1 MKLKLICVSHLL
13 RSLIGDDICMA
24 ETQSRKSSAS
34 IQYDNISNADSIQ
47 SNLST
52 DIENDNDNDEGMADD
67 DENDKNQQ
75 DLPPESKSRVPMHK
89 FNDHLKSQDFQV
101 CVTIIEARQLPGL
114 K

>member
-1 MKLKLICVSHLL
+1 MPHLL
-13 RSLIGDDICMA
+13 RSLIGEDICII

-34 IQYDNISNADSIQ
+34 IQYDNISNAESIQ

-52 DIENDNDNDEGMADD
+52 DIEIDNENDDEGLAD
-67 DENDKNQQ
+67 DENEKNQQ
-75 DLPPESKSRVPMHK
+75 DAPAESKSRLPIHK

>member
-1 MKLKLICVSHLL
+1 MKSKLIFVSLSL

-24 ETQSRKSSAS
+24 ETQSRNNSLS
-34 IQYDNISNADSIQ
+34 IHYDNISNAGSIQ

-52 DIENDNDNDEGMADD
+52 DIENDNEIDEGMADD
-67 DENDKNQQ
+67 EFDKNNQQ
-75 DLPPESKSRVPMHK
+75 GTPPESKSRVPIHK

>member
-1 MKLKLICVSHLL
+1 MTE
-13 RSLIGDDICMA
+13 A
-24 ETQSRKSSAS
+24 QSRKNSAS
-34 IQYDNISNADSIQ
+34 IQYDNISNAESIQ

-52 DIENDNDNDEGMADD
+52 DIENDNELDDAMADD
-67 DENDKNQQ
+67 ELDKNQQ
-75 DLPPESKSRVPMHK
+75 ETPPESKSRVPMLK